1 MQQQLP
7 MIRSPMAACN
17 LPTPDQSK
25 PTTLRC
31 GTRFCQLKPRRLDY
45 SKVEVM
51 PLLVFSWVDMAHH
64 IDPVLCMTCALAAG
78 TFTVCDA
85 YGWLRLPAISGWS
98 NRTFVMGRKA
108 EDAS

>member
-1 MQQQLP
+1 MPL
-7 MIRSPMAACN
+7 SG
-17 LPTPDQSK
+17 
-25 PTTLRC
+25 LRVRLVPN